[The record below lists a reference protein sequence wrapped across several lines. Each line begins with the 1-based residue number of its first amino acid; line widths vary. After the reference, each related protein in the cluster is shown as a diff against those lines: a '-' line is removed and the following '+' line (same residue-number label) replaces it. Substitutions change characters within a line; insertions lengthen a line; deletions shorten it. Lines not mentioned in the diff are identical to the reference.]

1 MLKNYAIIGQMH
13 RLGIYSAG
21 LKQKDIDQITFAGV
35 QSVRKAALLGHIDL
49 IIVDEA
55 HTINH
60 NDTGGYRELIDDLT
74 AYQSKVQGHRFDRL
88 ALTD

>member
-1 MLKNYAIIGQMH
+1 MCRVYA
-13 RLGIYSAG
+13 
-21 LKQKDIDQITFAGV
+21 K
-35 QSVRKAALLGHIDL
+35 KAALLGHIDL

-74 AYQSKVQGHRFDRL
+74 AYQSKVQGHRFDRQPL
-88 ALTD
+88 QIGHGLITDDPANL